1 MNHPHVLGRNG
12 MGCLLHPTCATTH
25 TAPKP
30 PFCETQPTLN
40 YIPSQ
45 HFNMPKILSVYSA
58 SNRTSAS
65 WRDLLFQRN
74 FGKKKAC
81 INCIARKLCQCAPSA
96 VVWECGGEKSC
107 VTPTRKGG
115 EYSSLPQCTRTQN
128 KIECCRRFYPGEF
141 LIKKLN
147 ANEPD

>member
-1 MNHPHVLGRNG
+1 MEWDVYCIPPVL
-12 MGCLLHPTCATTH
+12 LPILHPSLLSLRHNPPWTTSQASISTCRR
-25 TAPKP
+25 
-30 PFCETQPTLN
+30 FFQ
-40 YIPSQ
+40 
-45 HFNMPKILSVYSA
+45 VYSA

-81 INCIARKLCQCAPSA
+81 IIIVLQENCASVPPQSSA
-96 VVWECGGEKSC
+96 VVWECRGEKSC

-115 EYSSLPQCTRTQN
+115 EYSSLPHCTRTQN

-141 LIKKLN
+141 LIKQSN
-147 ANEPD
+147 ANEPE

>member
-1 MNHPHVLGRNG
+1 MEWDVYCISPVLG
-12 MGCLLHPTCATTH
+12 ATTH
-25 TAPKP
+25 VLHPSLLSVRHN
-30 PFCETQPTLN
+30 QPWTT
-40 YIPSQ
+40 SQ
-45 HFNMPKILSVYSA
+45 ASISTCRRFFQVYSA

-81 INCIARKLCQCAPSA
+81 INCIARKLCQCASSA

-115 EYSSLPQCTRTQN
+115 EYSSLPHCTLTQN

-141 LIKKLN
+141 LIKKFN